1 MIRFSGRASQIRSM
15 PFGDSS
21 DDSSDGEEHPNQT
34 ETNTRIT
41 NSSSD
46 NTDSSLGSGSSPSK
60 SIKTTSSLSPAKRSS
75 SGSPSKSVKRG
86 EFINIISFY
95 AVLRGKMI
103 NLVLNNTYTLY
114 NNFFNDLRNPAYT
127 DCSHLCSN
135 LSHLFFLYIYTHVYV
150 F

>member
-1 MIRFSGRASQIRSM
+1 M

-60 SIKTTSSLSPAKRSS
+60 SVKTTSSLSPAKRSS

-86 EFINIISFY
+86 EFSTIIAIDHDSKEFFCILQIHLWSQDFRKITRY
-95 AVLRGKMI
+95 LR
-103 NLVLNNTYTLY
+103 
-114 NNFFNDLRNPAYT
+114 
-127 DCSHLCSN
+127 
-135 LSHLFFLYIYTHVYV
+135 TH
-150 F
+150 

>member
-1 MIRFSGRASQIRSM
+1 M

-60 SIKTTSSLSPAKRSS
+60 SVKTTSSLSPAKRSS

-86 EFINIISFY
+86 TLLKRHRNLNFENSTIGNIEIIS
-95 AVLRGKMI
+95 LPQIPRW
-103 NLVLNNTYTLY
+103 NLVCRKTTRYLLTPLAQ
-114 NNFFNDLRNPAYT
+114 PP
-127 DCSHLCSN
+127 SN
-135 LSHLFFLYIYTHVYV
+135 LVCLAC
-150 F
+150 

>member
-1 MIRFSGRASQIRSM
+1 M

-60 SIKTTSSLSPAKRSS
+60 SVKTTSSLSPAKRSS

-86 EFINIISFY
+86 KYFKCYPQFLSFAFVYIRQFGDYYRACRHLSGIWFIG
-95 AVLRGKMI
+95 R
-103 NLVLNNTYTLY
+103 
-114 NNFFNDLRNPAYT
+114 
-127 DCSHLCSN
+127 LCDTS
-135 LSHLFFLYIYTHVYV
+135 
-150 F
+150 

>member
-1 MIRFSGRASQIRSM
+1 MYKFAFTYHSYIVFLGRASQIRSM

-86 EFINIISFY
+86 EFNLLFLNVYFSYKIINI
-95 AVLRGKMI
+95 
-103 NLVLNNTYTLY
+103 
-114 NNFFNDLRNPAYT
+114 
-127 DCSHLCSN
+127 
-135 LSHLFFLYIYTHVYV
+135 
-150 F
+150 

>member
-1 MIRFSGRASQIRSM
+1 M

-60 SIKTTSSLSPAKRSS
+60 SVKTTSSLSPAKRSS

-86 EFINIISFY
+86 KHFKCYPQFLNFAFVYIRQFGDYRAYRHLSGIWFIG
-95 AVLRGKMI
+95 R
-103 NLVLNNTYTLY
+103 
-114 NNFFNDLRNPAYT
+114 
-127 DCSHLCSN
+127 LCDTS
-135 LSHLFFLYIYTHVYV
+135 
-150 F
+150 

>member
-1 MIRFSGRASQIRSM
+1 MTISVQIYDVYLYYVFLGRASQIRSM

-86 EFINIISFY
+86 EF
-95 AVLRGKMI
+95 
-103 NLVLNNTYTLY
+103 
-114 NNFFNDLRNPAYT
+114 NFFY
-127 DCSHLCSN
+127 
-135 LSHLFFLYIYTHVYV
+135 YV
-150 F
+150 HFKIKS

>member
-1 MIRFSGRASQIRSM
+1 M

-60 SIKTTSSLSPAKRSS
+60 SVKTTSSLSPAKRSS

-86 EFINIISFY
+86 KHFKCYPQFLNFSFEHPTIWR
-95 AVLRGKMI
+95 LSRFQTPLW
-103 NLVLNNTYTLY
+103 NLVYRKIMRYLLMLLALPPLNLAC
-114 NNFFNDLRNPAYT
+114 LV
-127 DCSHLCSN
+127 C
-135 LSHLFFLYIYTHVYV
+135 
-150 F
+150 

>member
-1 MIRFSGRASQIRSM
+1 MYFFDFFLGRASQIRSM

-60 SIKTTSSLSPAKRSS
+60 SVKTTSSLSPAKRSS

-86 EFINIISFY
+86 KHFKCYPQFLKIFHLDIRQFGDYPAFRHLSGIWFIG
-95 AVLRGKMI
+95 R
-103 NLVLNNTYTLY
+103 
-114 NNFFNDLRNPAYT
+114 
-127 DCSHLCSN
+127 LCDTS
-135 LSHLFFLYIYTHVYV
+135 
-150 F
+150 

>member
-1 MIRFSGRASQIRSM
+1 LHLHIIAVFLYFLGRASQIRSM

-86 EFINIISFY
+86 EFIISTLCIFSILCIIFIK
-95 AVLRGKMI
+95 L
-103 NLVLNNTYTLY
+103 
-114 NNFFNDLRNPAYT
+114 
-127 DCSHLCSN
+127 
-135 LSHLFFLYIYTHVYV
+135 
-150 F
+150 